1 MKMSKIT
8 PFALSA
14 LLMGSVAAPGATFAK
29 EEVKTEVK
37 SEEATFILVNGT
49 IDSVEKS
56 DDSTQYTIKGKEE
69 SPVLTVTDSTLVF
82 DNTGKEVELK
92 KGDKVSAYTNANKPM
107 ILIYPPQYTPDAV
120 IVEKGNDS
128 TAVVGTFDDE
138 LTDLQLK
145 LQLNVEDS
153 TDISSVSGDKLKAE
167 DLKGQNLVV
176 FYTSS
181 TKSIP
186 AQTTPEKVIVLDGE
200 AANEVDQDATV
211 EQIIENDHYMV
222 DGVKMV
228 PLRLLAEKLGYVV
241 DSTGTGAIV
250 SKGAPSYT
258 ITRGQKEYGYNKS
271 LMQFEAEP
279 ELLEPKKTYVPVGLI
294 EEMMKL

>member
-1 MKMSKIT
+1 MKMNKMV

-14 LLMGSVAAPGATFAK
+14 LLIGSVAAPGATFAK

-37 SEEATFILVNGT
+37 NEEATFILVNGT
-49 IDSVEKS
+49 IDSVEKG
-56 DDSTQYTIKGKEE
+56 DDSTLYTIKGKEE

-107 ILIYPPQYTPDAV
+107 ILVYPPQYTPDAV
-120 IVEKGNDS
+120 IVENDNNS

-138 LTDLQLK
+138 MTDMQLK
-145 LQLNVEDS
+145 LQLNVGDS
-153 TDISSVSGDKLKAE
+153 TDISSVSGDKMKAD
-167 DLKGQNLVV
+167 DLKGKDLVV
-176 FYTSS
+176 FYTAS

-186 AQTTPEKVIVLDGE
+186 AQTTPEKVIVLDGD
-200 AANEVDQDATV
+200 AVKEVDENATV

-222 DGVKMV
+222 ENVKMV

-241 DSTGTGAIV
+241 DSTGVGATV
-250 SKGAPSYT
+250 YKGASSYT
-258 ITRGQKEYGYNKS
+258 ITRETKKYGYNKS
-271 LMQFEAEP
+271 LMEFEAAP

-294 EEMMKL
+294 EEMMK